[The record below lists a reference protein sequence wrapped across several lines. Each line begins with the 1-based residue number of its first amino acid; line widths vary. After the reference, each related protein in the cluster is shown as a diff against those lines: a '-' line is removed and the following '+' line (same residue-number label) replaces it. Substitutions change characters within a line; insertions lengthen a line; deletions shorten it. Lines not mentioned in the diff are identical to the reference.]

1 LRTRE
6 YLEKGEAAGKSLV
19 DAMRDG
25 ELEGMQDF
33 DGEIEKMI
41 RTGIIDLHTG
51 LSYSTNAGN
60 LGLQLGD
67 YSESQPAEAGTN

>member
-1 LRTRE
+1 MRTRE
-6 YLEKGEAAGKSLV
+6 YLEKGEGAGKSLV

-41 RTGIIDLHTG
+41 RSGVLDLQTG

-67 YSESQPAEAGTN
+67 YVEPPSPGAGTN